1 MTDTFKKLGVNDSS
15 HVRSLVHE
23 VLPIDGAIAWS
34 AYGTAPATAYPINT
48 NVNHLAHGMF
58 QSVYDYTYTNSSANH
73 IFDLT
78 LGVHA
83 DSPAFN
89 TVITAPY
96 AAAYDSQYDAN
107 GYKRQQ
113 IYNALAQRLCGF
125 GTDGEIL
132 QFDRDGDFSGGGEK
146 YTEVMAILFTRLLH
160 KDGIKPGSF
169 EFQLAMHPYG
179 WGGDAA
185 DSHEPGDDWAW
196 DGVTATSSILT
207 VSDFGADTS
216 YRTNSPAG
224 RFAILYATQ
233 PAASAILDP
242 ALLDADDNVAVGLV
256 FYDAGI
262 VILTPWL
269 FIQYDGTALPT
280 AANGFLNDLAEGTSP
295 ATDSSL
301 MMLYNITGLGDY
313 TTAFPTDPTSYEQV
327 TAAPGLDDAVFTGTL
342 VNDYFRVSVRIK
354 TTVASPD
361 TFEYSIN
368 GGPYAGNEA
377 CTLVGAPYA
386 IGATGLS
393 VHFGAV
399 DGHTIGDQWDYGLTS
414 LTYLTISELVRG
426 YEENPA
432 LPGGDVDLTIGNF
445 CDAFRQRIDNIE
457 FQNTTELNSTI
468 YFCRAN
474 HDEFNYS
481 SNPTYCDGSRIV
493 NKDTSQDAPSSY
505 ITTVGLYAS
514 DGALL
519 AVAKLSE
526 PFKKSSDTDL
536 SLRVRIDY

>member
-1 MTDTFKKLGVNDSS
+1 
-15 HVRSLVHE
+15 
-23 VLPIDGAIAWS
+23 
-34 AYGTAPATAYPINT
+34 
-48 NVNHLAHGMF
+48 MF
-58 QSVYDYTYTNSSANH
+58 QSVYDYVYTNSSANH

-132 QFDRDGDFSGGGEK
+132 QFDRDGDFAGGGEK

-169 EFQLAMHPYG
+169 EFQMAMHPLGYST
-179 WGGDAA
+179 ATV
-185 DSHEPGDDWAW
+185 PDDTYNW
-196 DGVTATSSILT
+196 DGVNPTDSVITIADT
-207 VSDFGADTS
+207 GADTS

-224 RFAILYATQ
+224 RFAVLYATN
-233 PAASAILDP
+233 PAGSIVLEST
-242 ALLDADDNVAVGLV
+242 LLDGDGKVAVGLV

-262 VILTPWL
+262 VILTPWI
-269 FIQYDGTALPT
+269 FQQYDGGGTAVTDGLLTT
-280 AANGFLNDLAEGTSP
+280 AAVFDVLMLFNLNGNGA
-295 ATDSSL
+295 AA
-301 MMLYNITGLGDY
+301 GDY
-313 TTAFPTDPTSYEQV
+313 TTTPPTDP
-327 TAAPGLDDAVFTGTL
+327 
-342 VNDYFRVSVRIK
+342 
-354 TTVASPD
+354 
-361 TFEYSIN
+361 
-368 GGPYAGNEA
+368 
-377 CTLVGAPYA
+377 VGA
-386 IGATGLS
+386 L
-393 VHFGAV
+393 
-399 DGHTIGDQWDYGLTS
+399 DGTTCYTIT
-414 LTYLTISELVRG
+414 ELVRG